1 MSETENLS
9 FVDKEI
15 RDSFNLTEETENKA
29 REVEMILKKIS
40 GLAPYLPKRNYGQP
54 FKGSDFG
61 ITARSLIERED
72 RELASFLGLSTGL
85 WRKVEEAETARQ
97 QAIEET
103 IRKTEELRM
112 KNAQDADF
120 RRSRIQRGFNPA
132 TGEKIF

>member
-9 FVDKEI
+9 FLDKEI
-15 RDSFNLTEETENKA
+15 RDSFNLAEETENKA
-29 REVEMILKKIS
+29 REIEMRLKKIR

-72 RELASFLGLSTGL
+72 RELASFLGFSTGL

-97 QAIEET
+97 KAIEET
-103 IRKTEELRM
+103 IRKTEELRA
-112 KNAQDADF
+112 KNQSDAHL
-120 RRSRIQRGFNPA
+120 RQQRIIRGLNPETGQRM
-132 TGEKIF
+132 I